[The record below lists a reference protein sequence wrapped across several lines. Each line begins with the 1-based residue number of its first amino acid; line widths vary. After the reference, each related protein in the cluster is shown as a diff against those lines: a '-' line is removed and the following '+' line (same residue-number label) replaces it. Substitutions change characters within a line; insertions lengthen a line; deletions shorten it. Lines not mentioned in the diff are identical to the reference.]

1 MKALKNLN
9 NISKMFYKRTLIS
22 ALAFLGIFE
31 NQLVGQSYNL
41 GKNSNIVSW
50 MNANN
55 YYGNNSIGNL
65 YNNGSYY
72 CFGWYCG
79 TSWTLIGDKGIHYTL
94 NNFIYAGGNLTLNL
108 AQSSISLSN
117 DDFYSYYGS
126 QVNNAINA
134 QAINLSN
141 SLQVGLNAG
150 GNYSGGPGNT
160 TLNLNS
166 SNINANNANI
176 QVANNSSLTFNGNT
190 TLTNS
195 QLKSDNTSQIDF
207 KDQATFNNTTFN
219 SGVYNFSSGNL
230 TFNGDTFNQGVSF
243 NFGSNDVIF
252 SHTNTLTSSTPF
264 TDLKGNVSFSP
275 NAVFNINQTL
285 SKNQTYDILHTSGT
299 INYGNNSNSL
309 WDLIDYQGQKAI
321 SDKEVKNDVYDVVYD
336 IDNQDETIQET
347 FSSNSITT
355 KFLGNTPKPKPKPIT
370 PTPQPKPTPTPKPKP
385 APTPKPITPTPTPT
399 QSNSFNLDNPND
411 ITSNGQAGF
420 FNPSTYYLPKTK
432 TFDTSN
438 ATYYLMSSSAK
449 NPLILWNSGTPN
461 ISLGQPTSFTQTIT
475 GKNSA
480 LVIGAKNTW
489 ANNLKAPKSNSVVS
503 FGDIVGKCTLGIICA
518 GTING
523 TYNAPS
529 IYITGTLQSG
539 NGSTGGAAYLT
550 FNATDSINIAN
561 ATIKQLEDGAYKSYM
576 HFNGNNINISNSD
589 FSSAVGKSGE
599 NAFSFN
605 AKNTLNVN
613 GTNSFTLKDGGQISF
628 SANTLKFLGNNS
640 FNYSDG
646 GTLNFTSNTDNLNM
660 LGDNSFNFTNGGTIN
675 FKSAKSLNL
684 SPKTSFNFQNAS
696 GTLNLQS
703 STPSNIQIQ
712 SINANSGI
720 NIISQNN
727 NLSINQGTISAQN
740 NSIEI
745 TAKNFVDEGSINA
758 NAQITFNANATIN
771 NLSLG
776 ANAILQANNLNIL
789 QSMALQNNQDI
800 QGNFTLSNGANLS
813 LSNNATLSTQGQ
825 ANIYASN
832 KAFLSFNTSTN
843 NTTYTLL
850 NAKKGINYFLNGA
863 DVFTNLNDYL
873 KLYTLID
880 FNNHHLTWANGKLT
894 YDNKSVQVLDNGLI
908 VRFDN
913 AQNEPMELSLGY
925 NQIRVA
931 IGNASLTS
939 NAPNISQYIKNILGQ
954 NALNE
959 VKAYGGSQGLKWLNQ
974 LIIEAHSP
982 LFAPSYLEHSSAQD
996 LKTILKDLN
1005 STLEQVS
1012 SISLRTQASQD
1023 LQTNTYINQMNRLVK
1038 LSDFNARE
1046 PFIFDESIERY
1057 KNIRLASASNK
1068 DVLSLIN
1075 YKPSKKNYYNLW
1087 LSALGGVSL
1096 ISQGSGTLYGVNIG
1110 ADSLIKDIIIGGYI
1124 AYAYSNFNGGLI
1136 QNGANNVSVGLYAR
1150 KFFKRQELSFRIN
1163 ETYGGNHS
1171 KLSSNNPILSALNQ
1185 QYNYNSYTTQIA
1197 SNYGYDFLFK
1207 HRSIVVKPQLG
1218 LTYYY
1223 IGVGQLLGNK
1233 INPLYEQFKIQANPA
1248 NKQVLNLELALET
1261 RHYYGKHSYYFV
1273 IAGISRD
1280 LFLHSLGDKV
1290 VRFVGENSLSYRN
1303 GQIYGTFANLTT
1315 GGEMRLWR
1323 SLYINLGVGM
1333 RFNLNYTN
1341 ISTMGNL
1348 GMRYV
1353 F

>member
-41 GKNSNIVSW
+41 GKNSNITTWFS
-50 MNANN
+50 
-55 YYGNNSIGNL
+55 NNSSSSSWTSGIYSSWYG
-65 YNNGSYY
+65 YY
-72 CFGWYCG
+72 CAN
-79 TSWTLIGDKGIHYTL
+79 TSCNAKLTLIGDKGIHYTL
-94 NNFIYAGGNLTLNL
+94 NNFTYAGGNLTLNL

-176 QVANNSSLTFNGNT
+176 QVANHSSLTFNGNT

-195 QLKSDNTSQIDF
+195 QLKSDSTSQIDF
-207 KDQATFNNTTFN
+207 KGQATFNNTAFN
-219 SGVYNFSSGNL
+219 SGVYNFSNGNL
-230 TFNGDTFNQGVSF
+230 TFNGDTFSQGVSF

-252 SHTNTLTSSTPF
+252 SNTNTLTSSTPF

-321 SDKEVKNDVYDVVYD
+321 SDKKVRNDVYDVVYD
-336 IDNQDETIQET
+336 IDNQDETIRET

-355 KFLGNTPKPKPKPIT
+355 KFLGNTPKPKPTPKPI
-370 PTPQPKPTPTPKPKP
+370 PEPTPKPKP
-385 APTPKPITPTPTPT
+385 APTPIAPKPKPIAPTPQPTPIPEPKPT
-399 QSNSFNLDNPND
+399 PIPSPKVLSQSVWNGVYNLTNQTYSQKGIYYIDPSTPNQSGQSGNTLTTYSALNSSFN
-411 ITSNGQAGF
+411 I
-420 FNPSTYYLPKTK
+420 
-432 TFDTSN
+432 N
-438 ATYYLMSSSAK
+438 AD
-449 NPLILWNSGTPN
+449 SGT
-461 ISLGQPTSFTQTIT
+461 
-475 GKNSA
+475 
-480 LVIGAKNTW
+480 LVIGNKEATTNKNQ
-489 ANNLKAPKSNSVVS
+489 
-503 FGDIVGKCTLGIICA
+503 
-518 GTING
+518 GTIRFGGTGWNG
-523 TYNAPS
+523 GLTGK
-529 IYITGTLQSG
+529 ITGSFKAQNIFVTNQLITG
-539 NGSTGGAAYLT
+539 NSAKTGG
-550 FNATDSINIAN
+550 SAN
-561 ATIKQLEDGAYKSYM
+561 L
-576 HFNGNNINISNSD
+576 
-589 FSSAVGKSGE
+589 
-599 NAFSFN
+599 SFN
-605 AKNTLNVN
+605 ASENLTLNQATITNGYVGLYSSSETFSSNQALQILNSSFSDDSGGAFNFKANTLNID

-628 SANTLKFLGNNS
+628 SANS
-640 FNYSDG
+640 
-646 GTLNFTSNTDNLNM
+646 LNM
-660 LGDNSFNFTNGGTIN
+660 LGTNTFNLTNGGTIN
-675 FKSAKSLNL
+675 FKSAKSLNF

-712 SINANSGI
+712 SINASNGI

-789 QSMALQNNQDI
+789 QSMALQSNQDI

-813 LSNNATLSTQGQ
+813 LNNNATLSTQGQ

-832 KAFLSFNTSTN
+832 KAFLSFDTTNN

-850 NAKKGINYFLNGA
+850 SAKKGINYFLNNA
-863 DVFTNLNDYL
+863 NVFTNLNDYL

-913 AQNEPMELSLGY
+913 AQNKPMELSLGY

-959 VKAYGGSQGLKWLNQ
+959 VKSYGGSQGLKWLNQ

-982 LFAPSYLEHSSAQD
+982 LFAPAYLEHSSAQD

-1005 STLEQVS
+1005 STLEQIS

-1046 PFIFDESIERY
+1046 PFEFDESIEHY
-1057 KNIRLASASNK
+1057 KNMRLASASNK
-1068 DVLSLIN
+1068 DILSLIN
-1075 YKPSKKNYYNLW
+1075 YKPSKKYPYNLW

-1171 KLSSNNPILSALNQ
+1171 KLYSNNPILSALNQ

-1290 VRFVGENSLSYRN
+1290 VRFVGENSPSYRN